1 MDTLCGFNDEE
12 LQFHHQFEKIPDKD
26 AFPMHA
32 HEFYEIFWFLQGDGR
47 YIVEGVEYP
56 LDPGSIIITRP
67 AETHKIDIS
76 QHKAYERLSLGFGTS
91 LLWQID
97 PESVLTQAFDNRE
110 LGQWNLYRQHEF
122 NTRNAYAALKG
133 ICSSG
138 IPAHT
143 QKLAATANLCLLLLE
158 IYAAFGKKNDDGIAN
173 RDKAGYVIQYIN
185 AHLFE
190 DLSLDRLCR
199 LVYLSRS
206 QLERVF
212 KASTGSSVAEYIKT
226 KRLLEARRLIRS
238 GEPAGK
244 TCIQC
249 GFNDYSAFYRS
260 YRNRFGVSPSMD
272 L

>member
-1 MDTLCGFNDEE
+1 MVLCGFHDEE
-12 LQFHHQFEKIPDKD
+12 LQFHHLFEKIPEND

-47 YIVEGVEYP
+47 YNVEGTEYP
-56 LDPGSIIITRP
+56 LAPGSVVITRP
-67 AETHKIDIS
+67 AETHKLNIS
-76 QHKAYERLSLGFGTS
+76 RHKSYERLSLGFGAS
-91 LLWQID
+91 LLRPID

-110 LGQWNLYRQHEF
+110 LGQWNLYSHHEF
-122 NTRNAYAALKG
+122 NNGNAYAALKG
-133 ICSSG
+133 ICSRES
-138 IPAHT
+138 PAHT
-143 QKLAATANLCLLLLE
+143 QKLAVLANLCLLLLE
-158 IYAAFGKKNDDGIAN
+158 IYTAFGKKNDEGLAR

-190 DLSLDRLCR
+190 DLTLDRLCS